1 MKLSALD
8 IAPLQSTFQLAGE
21 LEAAGF
27 HRLWVGEHQP
37 QPQPQ
42 LLVALIAGMT
52 ESIRVGTAGVLFHYH
67 PPSRLAFDFRF
78 LAGCYPGRIDAGI
91 CGGLIG
97 DPLLEL
103 DQLDGRERAG
113 HMARY
118 DERVSAFMHA
128 LGERVEGEEL
138 EVWLHGSGPRSAR
151 LAARH
156 GARFG
161 YSLFHATSVDDPAA
175 IQLYRDEFVQAG
187 AGAGAGEPYTA
198 LAVAGVCAESDDEA
212 RRIAAQQRNSFFQQ
226 KVVGSPAVCRQALDE
241 LASRYRADEIAFAT
255 LCGDHQ
261 QRLASY
267 RLLAGAMEIA

>member
-8 IAPLQSTFQLAGE
+8 IAPLDSTFQLAGE

-27 HRLWVGEHQP
+27 HRLWIGEHQP

-42 LLVALIAGMT
+42 LLVALLAGVT
-52 ESIRVGTAGVLFHYH
+52 ETIRIGTAGVLFHYH

-97 DPLLEL
+97 DPELER
-103 DQLDGRERAG
+103 DQLDGRDRAG
-113 HMARY
+113 LLARY
-118 DERVSAFMHA
+118 DERVSAFMQA
-128 LGERVEGEEL
+128 LGKRVPAEEMQI
-138 EVWLHGSGPRSAR
+138 WLHGAGERAAR
-151 LAARH
+151 RAARH

-175 IQLYRDEFVQAG
+175 LQRYRDEFVPAG
-187 AGAGAGEPYTA
+187 AAGDQPYAA

-212 RRIAAQQRNSFFQQ
+212 RRIAALQRNPFFAQT
-226 KVVGSPAVCRQALDE
+226 VVGSPAVCRQALLE
-241 LASRYRADEIAFAT
+241 LAERYRADEIAFAT
-255 LCGDHQ
+255 LCGDHD